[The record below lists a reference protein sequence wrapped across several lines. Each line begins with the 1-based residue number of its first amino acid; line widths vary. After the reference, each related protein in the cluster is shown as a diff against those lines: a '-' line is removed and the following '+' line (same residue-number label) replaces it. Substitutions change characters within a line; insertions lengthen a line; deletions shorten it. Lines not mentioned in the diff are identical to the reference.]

1 MGLNGT
7 IVVFNRLIVG
17 FIGLGFNKVYI
28 LESITP
34 SKFNMGFAR

>member
-1 MGLNGT
+1 MGFNGT

-17 FIGLGFNKVYI
+17 FVGLGFK
-28 LESITP
+28 ESITP